1 MLAIVIAIGTVFAVI
16 LFLQARQRKY
26 TDFILKNSLCLKQL
40 TEINNRYTF
49 YSGINLNQKHT
60 YDNEDFFNDI
70 SCQDYL
76 IYQLQF
82 IKKDVIDQI
91 EKIKINERLYDKYLE
106 EIATIKQS
114 GQFQIEPGKL
124 KIEKLLKL
132 ENKLI
137 EEQIYHPILRFILT
151 VTLYCSKINGQIYS
165 SKSEDFYDN
174 DVLSLIARLNK
185 KRGSYFTDREI
196 WNALCRVERGKVSN
210 KMRFSIYARDGYRC
224 CRCGASGRFVKLE
237 IDHIIPIAKGGKST
251 YDNLQT
257 LCHNCNVEKG
267 DKY

>member
-1 MLAIVIAIGTVFAVI
+1 MLAIMIAIGTVFAVI

-91 EKIKINERLYDKYLE
+91 EKIKINERLYV
-106 EIATIKQS
+106 I
-114 GQFQIEPGKL
+114 
-124 KIEKLLKL
+124 
-132 ENKLI
+132 
-137 EEQIYHPILRFILT
+137 R
-151 VTLYCSKINGQIYS
+151 
-165 SKSEDFYDN
+165 
-174 DVLSLIARLNK
+174 
-185 KRGSYFTDREI
+185 
-196 WNALCRVERGKVSN
+196 
-210 KMRFSIYARDGYRC
+210 
-224 CRCGASGRFVKLE
+224 
-237 IDHIIPIAKGGKST
+237 
-251 YDNLQT
+251 
-257 LCHNCNVEKG
+257 
-267 DKY
+267 